1 MNTFF
6 FPRLAWT
13 GIRKNRKLY
22 TPYIL
27 SCVGMVMMFYIM
39 HALSYSSLLR
49 EMGGGGT
56 MELILSLGKFVI
68 AFFSLLFLF
77 YTNSFLIRRRY
88 KEFGLYNVLGMDK
101 RSIGR
106 IIFWES
112 LIVAAAG
119 LLGGIGLGIAFS
131 KLAELGLLNA
141 IHAEIDYRFTVSPE
155 AIRFTALIY
164 GIIYFLMMLRALRQ
178 VRRSKPLELL
188 RTERAGEKPPKAN
201 WILAVP
207 GVLILAAAYYMA
219 VTIESPLTALII
231 FFVAVLMV
239 ILATY
244 LLFISGSV
252 TLCRFLQSRPRY
264 YYRKDHFVSVSSM
277 AFRMRRNGAGLAS
290 VCILST
296 MVLVMISSTA
306 SLYFGVNDTISAR
319 CPQNNSIAVEL
330 QDIDRLSAD
339 TLSAIRAEY
348 EAVMDEHSFTPRNVT
363 EYPYATITGTLAG
376 TEIDPEAGTESFAVN
391 YDEVR
396 SVYFIDQAVYNRLTG
411 ETVSLEPGQALLQPL
426 HCSFR
431 GDRLRIRGSV
441 FSIIG
446 QPGSSVTFAEAN
458 QIVMPTFLMVIRSFD
473 ELLPL
478 DDLINPSY
486 DIPMLSVKYYYGYD
500 APEGASDEEIL
511 SVFRDQQAAL
521 KQLPQIRAENGSYTY
536 NAESSVKLKTSFF
549 STYGALFFLGIMLS
563 IVFIFAAAMIIYYKQ
578 VSEGYEDQARFA
590 IMQKVGMTKEDI
602 KKSINSQVLTV
613 FFAPLLMA
621 GLHLG
626 FAFPLVWKLLQLF
639 SLRNLTLAILV
650 TLAAF
655 LLFAAVYGMI
665 YKITAGAYY
674 SIVSS
679 AKED

>member
-1 MNTFF
+1 MKTLF
-6 FPRLAWT
+6 FPRLAWM
-13 GIRKNRKLY
+13 GIQKNRKLY

-27 SCVGMVMMFYIM
+27 SAIGMVMMFYIM
-39 HALSYSSLLR
+39 HSLSYSPLLH
-49 EMGGGGT
+49 EMKGGGQT
-56 MELILSLGKFVI
+56 ELILSLGKFVI

-88 KEFGLYNVLGMDK
+88 KEFGLYNILGMDK
-101 RSIGR
+101 ASIGR

-119 LLGGIGLGIAFS
+119 LLFGIGLGIAFS

-141 IHAEIDYRFTVSPE
+141 IHGEIDYRFTVSAE
-155 AIRFTALIY
+155 GVRFTALIY
-164 GIIYFLMMLRALRQ
+164 GIIFFLMMLRSLLQ
-178 VRRSKPLELL
+178 VRKSKPLELL
-188 RTERAGEKPPKAN
+188 KSERAGEKPPKAN
-201 WILAVP
+201 WLFAVP
-207 GVLILAAAYYMA
+207 GIVILAAAYYLA
-219 VTIESPLTALII
+219 VSIRSPLTALVI
-231 FFVAVLMV
+231 FFIAVLMV

-277 AFRMRRNGAGLAS
+277 AYRMKRNGAGLAS
-290 VCILST
+290 ICILST

-306 SLYFGVNDTISAR
+306 SLYFGGSDTISAR
-319 CPQNNSIAVEL
+319 CPQDNSIAVEL
-330 QDIDRLSAD
+330 WDVDRLTED

-348 EAVMDEHSFTPRNVT
+348 ESAMDEHGFSPRNVT
-363 EYPYATITGTLAG
+363 EYPYATITGNLTG

-396 SVYFIDQAVYNRLTG
+396 SIYFIDEAVYNRLTG
-411 ETVSLEPGQALLQPL
+411 EAVSLEPGQALLQPL
-426 HCSFR
+426 HCGFR
-431 GDRLRIRGSV
+431 GDRLQIRGAV

-478 DDLINPSY
+478 DDLINPVY

-500 APEGASDEEIL
+500 APDGAPDEEIL
-511 SVFRDQQAAL
+511 SVFRDQQQAL
-521 KQLPQIRAENGSYTY
+521 KDLPQIRAENGTYTY
-536 NAESSVKLKTSFF
+536 DAECSTQLKTSFF

-578 VSEGYEDQARFA
+578 VSEGYEDRARFA
-590 IMQKVGMTKEDI
+590 IMRKVGMTKEDI

-626 FAFPLVWKLLQLF
+626 FAFPLIWKLLQLF

-655 LLFAAVYGMI
+655 LLFAAVYGVI

-679 AKED
+679 AKDE